1 MLRKVR
7 LVHLGASFQETTKV
21 LTEAALAG
29 RRDYLVGLKENVIL
43 GHMVPVGTG
52 FRDHLMTRV
61 KKSISLEEAFER
73 ATDGTETLGTDHA
86 AD

>member
-1 MLRKVR
+1 M
-7 LVHLGASFQETTKV
+7 

-52 FRDHLMTRV
+52 FREHLMTRV

-73 ATDGTETLGTDHA
+73 ATTEDGESLGPEHTPD
-86 AD
+86 

>member
-1 MLRKVR
+1 MPTIN
-7 LVHLGASFQETTKV
+7 Q
-21 LTEAALAG
+21 
-29 RRDYLVGLKENVIL
+29 LVGLKENVIL

-52 FRDHLMTRV
+52 FHAHLMTRV

-73 ATDGTETLGTDHA
+73 ATAESEMGSDSA